1 MRGGAQQ
8 CELDAGHGGREV
20 GECRGGRMLRSP
32 VAAGGRSE
40 GGGAKRRFMDGVGK
54 DMKLVAVRKKKTKGG
69 RKQTKADDWLGPPLQ
84 GTAGRKKNEICSSAL
99 MCGTDSHICSQS
111 SVKM

>member
-54 DMKLVAVRKKKTKGG
+54 DMKLVAVRKKKAKGG
-69 RKQTKADDWLGPPLQ
+69 GNRRRLTIGWGRLSRERPGGRRTKFAVLLSCAEP
-84 GTAGRKKNEICSSAL
+84 TRTSA
-99 MCGTDSHICSQS
+99 H
-111 SVKM
+111 KAP